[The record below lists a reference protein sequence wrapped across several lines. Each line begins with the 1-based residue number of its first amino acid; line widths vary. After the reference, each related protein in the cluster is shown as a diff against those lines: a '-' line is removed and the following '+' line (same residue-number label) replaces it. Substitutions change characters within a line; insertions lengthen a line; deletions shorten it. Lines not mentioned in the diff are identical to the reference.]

1 MMKPNFFQITMCC
14 ALLGVMSGAA
24 LIHALQVLEA
34 RGSET
39 LLYGSHDRAEAG
51 IEKTVL
57 ASSQPEEEN
66 PAFSSYRPDRE
77 VATLKALEEIVD
89 RLQEL
94 KSANHDLR
102 DINTDLQEQLRE
114 TNRDLNEL
122 QFRVD
127 THSESFRPLRVSSN
141 EASLLWNSIS
151 PGGNLHPLLPPK
163 K

>member
-1 MMKPNFFQITMCC
+1 MRSSLFQIATF
-14 ALLGVMSGAA
+14 AGLLGVMAGAA
-24 LIHALQVLEA
+24 LIHSLQFVEN
-34 RGSET
+34 
-39 LLYGSHDRAEAG
+39 DRAGEWRGFIQEDHVQTHRSASTEVEREERELGVSSSTPDGEAM
-51 IEKTVL
+51 
-57 ASSQPEEEN
+57 
-66 PAFSSYRPDRE
+66 
-77 VATLKALEEIVD
+77 TLKALEEIVG

-94 KSANHDLR
+94 NAANSELR
-102 DINTDLQEQLRE
+102 NTNAYLQEQLRE

>member
-1 MMKPNFFQITMCC
+1 
-14 ALLGVMSGAA
+14 AA
-24 LIHALQVLEA
+24 LIHSLQFVENDGA
-34 RGSET
+34 GEWRSFIPEDQAGTHRSV
-39 LLYGSHDRAEAG
+39 SAEAEREEG
-51 IEKTVL
+51 EL
-57 ASSQPEEEN
+57 GASSS
-66 PAFSSYRPDRE
+66 APDGE
-77 VATLKALEEIVD
+77 AMTLKALEEIVG

-94 KSANHDLR
+94 NAANSELR
-102 DINTDLQEQLRE
+102 NTNAYLQEQLRE